1 MSREGKFL
9 VYCVEKYRVAK
20 NLTGVQVSELFT
32 KYHVWDYVYDC
43 FGALHT
49 TGDYY
54 IINDIDQ
61 FIEARKENP
70 ALLD

>member
-1 MSREGKFL
+1 MTREGKYL
-9 VYCVEKYRVAK
+9 VFCVERYKAAK

-32 KYHVWDYVYDC
+32 KYQVWEYVYEC

-49 TGDYY
+49 TGELYMID
-54 IINDIDQ
+54 DIDQ